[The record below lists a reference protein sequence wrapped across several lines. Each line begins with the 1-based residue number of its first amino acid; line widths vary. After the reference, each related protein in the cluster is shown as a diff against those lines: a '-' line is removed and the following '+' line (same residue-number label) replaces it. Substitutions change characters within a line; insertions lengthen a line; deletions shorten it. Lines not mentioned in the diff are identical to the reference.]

1 MVETS
6 TRERIL
12 AVAGELFYR
21 DGIRAVGIETVCR
34 EAGIKKPTL
43 YHYFGSKD
51 GLIAA
56 YLKDQDE
63 KVLAGLTEPA
73 LRADGPAADR
83 VAAIF
88 ENVARAAR
96 REAWK
101 GCPFL
106 RGAAEFAGERD
117 HAARQL
123 ASGHKRRF
131 ERWLADFLD
140 EHGVIDPKPL
150 ARQLTVLLDGAVTHA
165 FLHGK
170 GAYARE
176 AGNAARALIEGWR
189 RAGGSRA

>member
-1 MVETS
+1 MAEMS

-12 AVAGELFYR
+12 AIAGDLFYR
-21 DGIRAVGIETVCR
+21 DGIRAVGIETICR

-56 YLKDQDE
+56 YLEDRDD
-63 KVLAGLTEPA
+63 KVLAGLTGPA
-73 LRADGPAADR
+73 LQAKGPAADR

-88 ENVARAAR
+88 ESVAKAAR
-96 REAWK
+96 RDSWK

-106 RGAAEFAGERD
+106 RGVAEFAGESD

-123 ASGHKRRF
+123 AAAHKRRF
-131 ERWLADFLD
+131 EQWLGDFLD
-140 EHGVIDPKPL
+140 ERGVSDPKPL
-150 ARQLTVLLDGAVTHA
+150 ARQLTVLLDGAVAHS
-165 FLHGK
+165 FLHGN

-176 AGNAARALIEGWR
+176 AGNAARALIEGWGQTT
-189 RAGGSRA
+189 A